1 MIARHA
7 QRDTHDLAAR
17 RNTTR
22 SALGER
28 QVRRLDSVQLRYQ
41 ALETRLAVVEDR
53 LQISRP
59 GPASTATS
67 IADPSVPRGYL
78 MKDVDSFAGFAHAIH
93 TYLAGVALADLHG
106 RRLLYVPFRA
116 AHGLEFA
123 FDDFLTS
130 DPRGMPPPLAAP
142 RLLLGAD
149 AQPLIDGRPASVL
162 ELTKGK
168 VRSRSAATPQLRAA
182 PARRTCARRL
192 CAAPARATRRTGGRA
207 VVDAFRPR
215 SRQGERATA

>member
-1 MIARHA
+1 MPTYDAKLGKHGQGVVAPEVGGAQVCRSVSSGTPARSPLLMIARHA

-116 AHGLEFA
+116 AHGLE
-123 FDDFLTS
+123 
-130 DPRGMPPPLAAP
+130 
-142 RLLLGAD
+142 
-149 AQPLIDGRPASVL
+149 
-162 ELTKGK
+162 
-168 VRSRSAATPQLRAA
+168 
-182 PARRTCARRL
+182 
-192 CAAPARATRRTGGRA
+192 
-207 VVDAFRPR
+207 
-215 SRQGERATA
+215 